1 MSDGHSLFAEIH
13 QQGGMANV
21 EAVLPNTPE
30 AENMAEMMN
39 KNMVGYL
46 RNYLPGEG
54 ISDKDFVERLL
65 HTSCDTSLF
74 HAATHC
80 T

>member
-1 MSDGHSLFAEIH
+1 MAEI
-13 QQGGMANV
+13 
-21 EAVLPNTPE
+21 T
-30 AENMAEMMN
+30 N

-65 HTSCDTSLF
+65 HASCEQFLF
-74 HAATHC
+74 HTAAHC
-80 T
+80 TLDAKTKVLPTPQDNNRETEKKLAQAAWYAEQ